1 MKKSR
6 ICTFILTVAGLISLA
21 SCGGGDSTS
30 NKITI
35 PFWTTFNKET
45 TEVLK
50 RQCTAFSKIIK
61 EKEGVDVEVVP
72 DARGGY
78 DEVEGFVTDSFTTGT
93 TPTLAVAYPD
103 NVATYLG
110 KEHTPGE
117 YVVDLNKFVN
127 DPELGFAAEEELN
140 PSKKGIDDFVSS
152 FVEEGTKYIREGMY
166 SLPYMKSTELMLY
179 NKKVVEQVLSDMG
192 IQTGVTKYMNE
203 LTWDQ
208 LITMLQY
215 VNANRAKYGLTD
227 ADACPLYYDSDGNY
241 FISQCFQRGIDY
253 ISYKDGKGSVDFVND
268 EAKAMVA
275 EIKSLY
281 DAGLILTKGS
291 NKNQYSSAWFTAGK
305 SIFVVGSTG
314 GSGYSDPGVSFEN
327 GVCKFPVY
335 KNVPAERA
343 KYVSQGV
350 TLTMLNNTGIS
361 KEENDLRCKYAWKF
375 LKYITNEKNNI
386 NIALTSNGYIPVRE
400 SCYTNPDYAEYLA
413 EKDYMSVCANTVVK
427 EINGNYFNYPVFVG
441 SDKAR
446 DAVEGII
453 TNVLLNTYKKD
464 TLEENIETSF
474 SEAYKIAS
482 KAVNGTSN

>member
-6 ICTFILTVAGLISLA
+6 ICTFILTVAGLISIA
-21 SCGGGDSTS
+21 SCDLGGNNSGK
-30 NKITI
+30 KISI

-61 EKEGVDVEVVP
+61 EKEGVDVEILQDP
-72 DARGGY
+72 RGGY

-127 DPELGFAAEEELN
+127 DPELGFAAEEDLN
-140 PSKKGIDDFVSS
+140 PSKKGIEDFVSS
-152 FVEEGTKYIREGMY
+152 FVEEGTKYVREGMY

-179 NKKVVEQVLSDMG
+179 NKSVVETLLSDMG

-203 LTWDQ
+203 LTRDQ
-208 LITMLQY
+208 LLAMLRY
-215 VNANRAKYGLTD
+215 ANSNRTKYGLTTD
-227 ADACPLYYDSDGNY
+227 DSVPLYYDSDGNY
-241 FISQCFQRGIDY
+241 FISQCFQRNIPY
-253 ISYKDGKGSVDFVND
+253 ISYKDGKGSLDFVND
-268 EAKAMVA
+268 DAKEMVK
-275 EIKSLY
+275 EIKNLY
-281 DAGLILTKGS
+281 DEGLIITKGA
-291 NKNQYSSAWFTAGK
+291 NKNQYSSSWFTAGK

-314 GSGYSDPGVSFEN
+314 GSGYSDPGVSFTN

-335 KNVPAERA
+335 KGTPADRA

-400 SCYTNPDYAEYLA
+400 SCYTNVDYAEYLA

-453 TNVLLNTYKKD
+453 TNVLLNSYKQE
-464 TLEENIETSF
+464 TLEANIDMAF
-474 SEAYKIAS
+474 DKAYEAAS
-482 KAVNGTSN
+482 KV